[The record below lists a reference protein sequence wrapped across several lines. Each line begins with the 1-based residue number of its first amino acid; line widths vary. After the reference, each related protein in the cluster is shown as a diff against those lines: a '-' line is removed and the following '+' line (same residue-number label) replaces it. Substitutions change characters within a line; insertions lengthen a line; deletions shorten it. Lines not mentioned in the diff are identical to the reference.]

1 MHQTA
6 YEEALHNR
14 DMVEQAEVFPYLS
27 ASKVEDKHL

>member
-6 YEEALHNR
+6 DEEVLHSR

-27 ASKVEDKHL
+27 ASKVEDEHL